1 MTYDLLGFFSS
12 LIVLFTVY
20 CHFVCTYFPVNF
32 NVLCLYCILL
42 SFLQCFIVLYCIA
55 ALLCEN
61 KVYNYSAI
69 YMSQTRDVTSSALQS
84 RKWQLI
90 GMSQWCRS
98 ALCGPVRAN
107 GQLDPRCS

>member
-1 MTYDLLGFFSS
+1 MAASWRQANDVIAPGW
-12 LIVLFTVY
+12 
-20 CHFVCTYFPVNF
+20 
-32 NVLCLYCILL
+32 
-42 SFLQCFIVLYCIA
+42 FLQCFIVLYCIA

-69 YMSQTRDVTSSALQS
+69 YMSQTLDVTSSALQS

-98 ALCGPVRAN
+98 ALCGPARAN